1 MGFVPLNGETM
12 QMLEKSP
19 QSGLSSRS
27 NIAHCLAP
35 ATISDA
41 DRDAPSASFIE
52 CMRERFPTEREI
64 DLMLNRKMKR
74 RAGPPFLDLSLARV
88 TEYVNAFLRAHVAGD
103 FSVSDQKWFSGG
115 ASKIQM
121 GFQLTWNEPGV
132 GRTTTRLV
140 VRMEPTESMNST
152 SRLREFQVLKAFAGT
167 VPVPRVYWVDDE
179 GKWFPEPALIYAFA
193 EGVTKPRLVR
203 NDQISGTGT
212 NFGPELRK
220 RLAPQ
225 FVRHL
230 AAIHSFDSSSSD
242 LSSFDRP
249 SVGSTESALW
259 QFNRARRVWEEDRGE
274 DLPFVEVAANWLE
287 RNLPVLDRVS
297 VVHGDYRSG
306 NFLFREEDAEITA
319 VLDWERGYLGDRH
332 RDLAW
337 ATAYPFGHVAE
348 DGKTFLV
355 SGLMPLDAFCE
366 SYEKQSGLTIDPKR
380 MQFFKIF
387 NCYQLMLSTLGTG
400 YRVVRQ
406 GKSHQDIVL
415 SWAGAAGYSFAEPLR
430 QALEEV
436 L

>member
-1 MGFVPLNGETM
+1 MHTVDAPAQAQGAEPAQL
-12 QMLEKSP
+12 
-19 QSGLSSRS
+19 
-27 NIAHCLAP
+27 AHCLAP
-35 ATISDA
+35 ATITDS
-41 DRDAPSASFIE
+41 DRDAPSQAFIAS
-52 CMRERFPTEREI
+52 MRERFPSEREI
-64 DLMLNRKMKR
+64 DLMLTRKMNR
-74 RAGPPFLDLSLARV
+74 RTGPPFLDLSLAKV
-88 TEYVNAFLRAHVAGD
+88 TAYLTAFLRDHVEGD
-103 FSVSDQKWFSGG
+103 FELSQQQWFSGG

-121 GFQLTWNEPGV
+121 GFELTWNEPDV
-132 GRTTTRLV
+132 GRSTARLV

-152 SRLREFQVLKAFAGT
+152 SRLREFQILQAFAGT

-179 GKWFPEPALIYAFA
+179 AKWFPEPALIYAFA
-193 EGVTKPRLVR
+193 HGVTKPKLVK

-225 FVRHL
+225 FVKHL
-230 AAIHSFDSSSSD
+230 AAIHTFDTRGCD
-242 LSSFDRP
+242 LSAFDMP
-249 SVGSTESALW
+249 SLGSTESALW
-259 QFNRARRVWEEDRGE
+259 QLNRARRVWEEDRGE

-287 RNLPVLDRVS
+287 RNLPLLDRVS
-297 VVHGDYRSG
+297 VIHGDYRSG

-337 ATAYPFGHVAE
+337 ATAYPFGHLAE
-348 DGKTFLV
+348 DGTTFLV
-355 SGLMPLDAFCE
+355 SGLMPIDDFCE
-366 SYEKQSGLTIDPKR
+366 SYEKLSGLTIDPKR

-400 YRVVRQ
+400 HRVVRQ

-430 QALEEV
+430 LALEEV

>member
-1 MGFVPLNGETM
+1 MHTVDPPAQAQGAEPAQL
-12 QMLEKSP
+12 
-19 QSGLSSRS
+19 
-27 NIAHCLAP
+27 AHCLAP
-35 ATISDA
+35 ATITDS
-41 DRDAPSASFIE
+41 DRDAPSQAFIAS
-52 CMRERFPTEREI
+52 MRERFPSEREI
-64 DLMLNRKMKR
+64 DLMLTRKMNR
-74 RAGPPFLDLSLARV
+74 RTGPPFLDLSLAKV
-88 TEYVNAFLRAHVAGD
+88 TAYLTAFLRDHVEGD
-103 FSVSDQKWFSGG
+103 FELSKQQWFSGG

-121 GFQLTWNEPGV
+121 GFELTWNEPGV
-132 GRTTTRLV
+132 GRSTARLV

-152 SRLREFQVLKAFAGT
+152 SRLREFQILQAFAGT

-179 GKWFPEPALIYAFA
+179 AKWFPEPALIYAFA
-193 EGVTKPRLVR
+193 HGVTKPKLVK

-225 FVRHL
+225 FVKHL
-230 AAIHSFDSSSSD
+230 AAIHTFDTRGCN
-242 LSSFDRP
+242 LSAFDMP
-249 SVGSTESALW
+249 SLGSTESALW
-259 QFNRARRVWEEDRGE
+259 QLNRARRVWEEDRGE

-287 RNLPVLDRVS
+287 RNLPLLDRVS
-297 VVHGDYRSG
+297 VIHGDYRSG

-337 ATAYPFGHVAE
+337 ATAYPFGHLAE
-348 DGKTFLV
+348 DGTTFLV
-355 SGLMPLDAFCE
+355 SGLMPLDDFCE
-366 SYEKQSGLTIDPKR
+366 SYEKLSGLTIDPKR

-400 YRVVRQ
+400 HRVVRQ

-430 QALEEV
+430 LALEEV

>member
-1 MGFVPLNGETM
+1 MKTINETVR
-12 QMLEKSP
+12 
-19 QSGLSSRS
+19 SGAPDAMVL
-27 NIAHCLAP
+27 AHCLAP
-35 ATISDA
+35 ASITDA
-41 DRDAPSASFIE
+41 ERDRPSEAFIAR
-52 CMRERFPTEREI
+52 MREQFPTEREV
-64 DLMLNRKMKR
+64 DLMLWRKMRR
-74 RAGPPFLDLSLARV
+74 RAGPPFLDMSLEQL
-88 TEYVNAFLRAHVAGD
+88 TTHLDAFLRAHIEGNFEVR
-103 FSVSDQKWFSGG
+103 SQRWFSGG

-121 GFQLTWNEPGV
+121 GFELVWKDPEKGQ
-132 GRTTTRLV
+132 TTTQLV

-152 SRLREFQVLKAFAGT
+152 SRHREFEILKAFAGT

-193 EGVTKPRLVR
+193 EGVTKPKLIK
-203 NDQISGTGT
+203 NHQISGTGT
-212 NFGPELRK
+212 NFGPDLRK
-220 RLAPQ
+220 VLAPQ

-230 AAIHSFDSSSSD
+230 AAIHTFDFKD
-242 LSSFDRP
+242 CRLSSFDIP
-249 SVGSTESALW
+249 TLGTTQSALW
-259 QFNRARRVWEEDRGE
+259 QLNRARRVWEEDRGE
-274 DLPFVEVAANWLE
+274 NLPFVEVAANWLE
-287 RNLPVLDRVS
+287 RNLPELDRVS
-297 VVHGDYRSG
+297 VIHGDYRSG
-306 NFLFREEDAEITA
+306 NFLFREQDGEITA

-337 ATAYPFGHVAE
+337 ATAYPFGHLAE

-366 SYEKQSGLTIDPKR
+366 SYEQMSGLTIDPKR

-415 SWAGAAGYSFAEPLR
+415 AWAGAAGYSFAEPLR